1 MLVIALIP
9 IMRDKNRR
17 ISPYSLPKAAV
28 LILALSL
35 APQKPGVWLWAA
47 TALKLALLCAAL
59 LRDRKTDGHIPA
71 ESALYITASLACI
84 GYAIY
89 KAFKVITLPAP

>member
-1 MLVIALIP
+1 MIALIP
-9 IMRDKNRR
+9 ITRDKNRR

-47 TALKLALLCAAL
+47 TALKLALLCAAFL
-59 LRDRKTDGHIPA
+59 HDRKTDGHISV
-71 ESALYITASLACI
+71 ESVLYITASLACI
-84 GYAIY
+84 GYTIY
-89 KAFKVITLPAP
+89 KALQVITLPAP